1 MLATRNMHHGHII
14 PGVTEKGFLD
24 RAGISRRLREAR
36 DQAGMSRVQVI
47 ELLDEP
53 VHPNAL
59 EQWENP
65 KIRTVPFDQLL
76 RLASL
81 YGVTIG
87 WLLRGEED
95 PDDQVT
101 VALELV
107 DRTLGHLVERVE
119 ALEGQQAALVS
130 LVKQD
135 VQRRRTSE

>member
-1 MLATRNMHHGHII
+1 MLATQNSVSPII

-36 DQAGMSRVQVI
+36 DEAGLSRAQISEMLSESVTINAI
-47 ELLDEP
+47 E
-53 VHPNAL
+53 A
-59 EQWENP
+59 WENP
-65 KIRTVPFDQLL
+65 RVRTLPFDQLVE
-76 RLASL
+76 LARF

-107 DRTLGHLVERVE
+107 DRTLEHLVERVE